1 MKCLLLL
8 CGCFFIPGFVFLNSE
23 VKAPCESETSL
34 EYIRVEIPETLSRC
48 TICLSECTCAHTQ
61 TQSFKLQTKLM
72 K

>member
-48 TICLSECTCAHTQ
+48 TICLSLAHTLKHRV
-61 TQSFKLQTKLM
+61 SNFRLN
-72 K
+72 